1 MKLKLGII
9 LPIMLIWSE
18 VFSQKEDY
26 HWVLGYSDF
35 ATSDTNFGRA
45 EIVFNKSGK
54 EVKKF
59 FNIHHKLDFTNA
71 SICDTSGKLL
81 LYTNGLE
88 IYNNE
93 HYVIANG
100 DSLNPGEFAISNEC
114 CGYTLESGAL
124 ILKYP
129 GSSNKYF
136 IIHLTIDR
144 IPFVWY
150 SLNML
155 TTLVELNSNT
165 CNLNVIYKNK
175 SIYSDTLLRG
185 SLSACRHANGR
196 DWWIPCF
203 FYSGKKCLMFLLDPT
218 GLNLHHIQDIPF
230 EFSRSGGG
238 QAQFSPDGSEYAFIH
253 RNSESYME
261 FFLADFDRCE
271 GKFSEMNYE
280 TLDGFLQCGVAFSP
294 NSELLYL
301 ALEKELYQLVL
312 YEPNPFKN
320 RLKIDSIDGFQ
331 SFPGFPSYFFLMQLA
346 PDGKIYIC
354 NGRGPSYLSTIE
366 FPDRRGK
373 SCKVMQHNISI
384 VANSS
389 MPNFPYFRLG
399 AAKGTVCDS
408 LITSVVDLGQYS
420 DNEKIKISPNPNTG
434 NFRIQLPKEWVIDL
448 LNLELYNSS
457 GILLGNWKTRS
468 ESLDLDLNFIPGIYY
483 LKILVPRGEVVLKK
497 FIINK

>member
-1 MKLKLGII
+1 
-9 LPIMLIWSE
+9 MLVWSE

-26 HWVLGYSDF
+26 HWVLGYSLF
-35 ATSDTNFGRA
+35 RPVSDTNYGRA
-45 EIVFNKSGK
+45 ELLFDNNKMLT
-54 EVKKF
+54 VKKTYQCI
-59 FNIHHKLDFTNA
+59 NKLNFTNA
-71 SICDTSGKLL
+71 SICDTTGKLL
-81 LYTNGLE
+81 FYTNGLE
-88 IYNNE
+88 IFNNE
-93 HYVIANG
+93 HNVISNG

-129 GSSNKYF
+129 GSSNKYL
-136 IIHLTIDR
+136 IIHHTIDR
-144 IPFVWY
+144 PPFVWY

-165 CNLNVIYKNK
+165 GNLNVVYKNK

-203 FYSGKKCLMFLLDPT
+203 FYSGNKCLMFLLDPT
-218 GLNLHHIQDIPF
+218 GLNLHHVQDIPF

-238 QAQFSPDGSEYAFIH
+238 QAQFNPDGSKYAFIH

-312 YEPNPFKN
+312 YEPNPYKN
-320 RLKIDSIDGFQ
+320 KIKIDSIDGFE

-354 NGRGPSYLSTIE
+354 NGRSPTYLSIIE

-373 SCKVMQHNISI
+373 SCSVMQHSISI

-408 LITSVVDLGQYS
+408 IITSVSNYDD
-420 DNEKIKISPNPNTG
+420 DNLNEEIEIIPNPNTG
-434 NFRIQLPKEWVIDL
+434 NFIVQLPKEWVKDV
-448 LNLELYNSS
+448 LNLEMYSSS
-457 GILLGNWKTRS
+457 GILLGQ
-468 ESLDLDLNFIPGIYY
+468 I
-483 LKILVPRGEVVLKK
+483 
-497 FIINK
+497 